1 MADLKHE
8 NEGPPRAARPERP
21 SAVVWQR
28 TRHPGVY
35 VRHRKGCPRA
45 GGAEARCRCEPAYRA
60 SRRHPVTGKVI
71 SSGSYPDVNEALT
84 WLAGAGQRAEPLLR
98 ERAAAGPTF
107 GALAEQW
114 WQGVEQG
121 HIGKRRG
128 QHGYAESTLRGYDRS
143 LRHVLLPEFGARAAG
158 EVSAREWQLF
168 VDRLAREGLSRSRI
182 ANHLAVVRA
191 IYAWACRP
199 TRRLVPENRTIGVEL
214 PPVDEVARDRAA
226 TAEEAEA
233 LLYPLAPQDRVPFA
247 LAFYAGL
254 RRSEMDRL
262 QWQDIDLER
271 LWLVVRKSKS
281 AAGTGRR
288 LPIAAPL
295 KPILMRAF
303 MLQGR
308 PERGR
313 VLAGVSVTSG
323 RLTPR
328 AIKAWSTAV
337 AAATQRGEGLTLE
350 PIGLHEC
357 RHTYA
362 SFLMAAGY
370 TLREL
375 MEYMGHS
382 SLQATERY
390 VKLLPP
396 PAGPDG
402 AADRLNAYLAA
413 RATT

>member
-1 MADLKHE
+1 MASPATRD
-8 NEGPPRAARPERP
+8 P
-21 SAVVWQR
+21 SAAPNTPTWQR

-35 VRHRKGCPRA
+35 VRHRKGCPR
-45 GGAEARCRCEPAYRA
+45 GQSLEERCRCKPAYRA
-60 SRRHPVTGKVI
+60 TRRHPVTGKVI
-71 SSGSYPDVNEALT
+71 SSGSYPDINEALT
-84 WLAGAGQRAEPLLR
+84 WLAAAGERAAPLLR

-107 GALAEQW
+107 KDLVDQW
-114 WQGVEQG
+114 WDGVEHG
-121 HIGKRRG
+121 RIGKRRG
-128 QHGYAESTLRGYDRS
+128 KRVYSDTTLKGYDRS
-143 LRHVLLPEFGARAAG
+143 LRHHLLPEFAARPAG
-158 EVSAREWQLF
+158 EISSREWQVF

-191 IYAWACRP
+191 IYGWACRP
-199 TRRLVPENRTIGVEL
+199 TRRLVASNPTIGVEL
-214 PPVDEVARDRAA
+214 PPVDEVARDRVA
-226 TAEEAEA
+226 TADEAAA
-233 LLYPLAPQDRVPFA
+233 LLAPLAAPDRVPFA

-254 RRSEMDRL
+254 RRSEMDLL
-262 QWQDIDLER
+262 QWEDINLER

-281 AAGTGRR
+281 TAGTGRR

-295 KPILMRAF
+295 KPILLAAAE
-303 MLQGR
+303 LQGS

-313 VLAGVSVTSG
+313 VLGRVSLTSG
-323 RLTPR
+323 RLVPR
-328 AIKAWSTAV
+328 ARKAWSDAV
-337 AAATQRGEGLTLE
+337 AAAKERDEELVLN

-390 VKLLPP
+390 VKLLPQ

-402 AADRLNAYLAA
+402 AADRLNTYLAA
-413 RATT
+413 RNPRS

>member
-1 MADLKHE
+1 M
-8 NEGPPRAARPERP
+8 
-21 SAVVWQR
+21 
-28 TRHPGVY
+28 
-35 VRHRKGCPRA
+35 
-45 GGAEARCRCEPAYRA
+45 
-60 SRRHPVTGKVI
+60 
-71 SSGSYPDVNEALT
+71 
-84 WLAGAGQRAEPLLR
+84 LR

-114 WQGVEQG
+114 WEGVEHG
-121 HIGKRRG
+121 HIGKRCG
-128 QHGYAESTLRGYDRS
+128 QRAYAENTLEGYDRS
-143 LRHVLLPEFGARAAG
+143 LRHVLLPEFDPRPAG
-158 EVSAREWQLF
+158 EVSAREWQVF

-191 IYAWACRP
+191 IYAWATRP
-199 TRRLVPENRTIGVEL
+199 TRRLVAENKTIGVEL

-233 LLYPLAPQDRVPFA
+233 LLEPLSPQDRVPFA

-262 QWQDIDLER
+262 QWEDIDLER
-271 LWLVVRKSKS
+271 LRLVVRRSKS

-303 MLQGR
+303 ILQGR

-313 VLAGVSVTSG
+313 VLGDVSVTSG
-323 RLTPR
+323 RLMPR
-328 AIKAWSTAV
+328 AAKAWRT
-337 AAATQRGEGLTLE
+337 AAAKQRDGELAHD

-413 RATT
+413 RAAR

>member
-1 MADLKHE
+1 MASLATRDKP
-8 NEGPPRAARPERP
+8 GTT
-21 SAVVWQR
+21 SAPTIWQR

-35 VRHRKGCPRA
+35 VRHRKGCPRVENA
-45 GGAEARCRCEPAYRA
+45 AERCRCTPAYRA
-60 SRRHPVTGKVI
+60 SRRHPISGKVI
-71 SSGSYPDVNEALT
+71 SSGSYPDINEALT
-84 WLAGAGQRAEPLLR
+84 WLAGAGDRAESLLR
-98 ERAAAGPTF
+98 ARAAAGPTF
-107 GALAEQW
+107 RALADQW
-114 WQGVEQG
+114 WEGVEAG
-121 HIGKRRG
+121 RIGKRRG
-128 QHGYAESTLRGYDRS
+128 NRAYSETTRKGYDRS
-143 LRHVLLPEFGARAAG
+143 LRHVLVPEFGGRPAA
-158 EVSAREWQLF
+158 EVSSREWQLF

-182 ANHLAVVRA
+182 ANHFSVVRA
-191 IYAWACRP
+191 IYGWACRP
-199 TRRLVPENRTIGVEL
+199 TRRLVAENPTIGVEL
-214 PPVDEVARDRAA
+214 PPVDEVARDRVV

-233 LLYPLAPQDRVPFA
+233 LLEPLSPADRVPFA

-254 RRSEMDRL
+254 RRGEMDRL
-262 QWQDIDLER
+262 QWRDVDLER

-295 KPILMRAF
+295 KPILLAASAAHS
-303 MLQGR
+303 R
-308 PERGR
+308 PRDGR
-313 VLAGVSVTSG
+313 VLGGVSLTSG
-323 RLTPR
+323 RLVPR
-328 AIKAWSTAV
+328 ATQAWT
-337 AAATQRGEGLTLE
+337 AAAAAAAKQREEELTLD

-413 RATT
+413 RTAGS